1 MPRGTKR
8 RRNTSTWGTLGYG
21 GDSDDAPSGEYWT
34 REAQGSRDPRK
45 PLITEVNPMTTWSDV
60 LRRAHLVSCSLHL
73 ECALPRATL
82 PHAFELCRSS
92 KRAMLLLL
100 FLWLGASRASLRQP
114 HLPVQLRLLQHFT
127 VA

>member
-1 MPRGTKR
+1 MRRCGPAGTPGGAVTILVPVLSWCRLSCFWSSDRTAKFPTHTFT
-8 RRNTSTWGTLGYG
+8 TSAG
-21 GDSDDAPSGEYWT
+21 G
-34 REAQGSRDPRK
+34 
-45 PLITEVNPMTTWSDV
+45 TEVSPMTTWSDV

-100 FLWLGASRASLRQP
+100 FLWLGSSRPSLQP
-114 HLPVQLRLLQHFT
+114 HLQLRLLQHFT